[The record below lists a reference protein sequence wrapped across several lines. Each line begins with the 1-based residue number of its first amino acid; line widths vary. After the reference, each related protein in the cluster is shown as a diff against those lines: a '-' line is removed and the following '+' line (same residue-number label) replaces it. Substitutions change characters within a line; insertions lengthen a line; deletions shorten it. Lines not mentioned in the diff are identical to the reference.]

1 MSATIEALTI
11 LGPVG
16 ATAVVTAFVCLR
28 YGRKNGNG
36 NGKCPIPEHVA
47 TLAIHTE
54 AIGTL
59 KEGQTLIFNK
69 LDDLPQKVAE
79 AVKAKR

>member
-1 MSATIEALTI
+1 MSSTIEALTI

-36 NGKCPIPEHVA
+36 DKCPIPEHVSM
-47 TLAIHTE
+47 LAVHSE
-54 AIGTL
+54 AIKTL
-59 KEGQTLIFNK
+59 KEGQVTIFRK

-79 AVKAKR
+79 AVRAKR